1 MASEISV
8 AAADGEPFL
17 VYLAGDAPPRRPA
30 IILFSPIFG
39 ADAGIRRIA
48 DRWAKRGYLVAVP
61 DYFFR
66 ILPGVLDRSE
76 SGRKQAMDRW
86 KQLDVAVTIDD
97 MRALKQALL
106 SNPHCNGKLGSLG
119 YCAGGELAFLT
130 ATRLGAEA
138 VAGFHGTRIDRHLS
152 EIGRIAGRMTLHFGG
167 NDNLV
172 PLSQVDAIKSAVAS
186 NAQVDIAVYDG
197 AGHGFSFHGQPSYH
211 AEAESHSDE
220 RAQTVLGTLKT
231 AA

>member
-1 MASEISV
+1 MSEISV
-8 AAADGEPFL
+8 AAADGKTFQ
-17 VYLAGDAPPRRPA
+17 VYLAGDAPSRRPA

-39 ADAGIRRIA
+39 IDANVREIA
-48 DRWAKRGYLVAVP
+48 DRWADRGYLVAVP

-66 ILPGVLDRSE
+66 VLPGILDRSE

-86 KQLDVAVTIDD
+86 KQLDVGKTIED
-97 MRALKQALL
+97 MRALKETLL

-119 YCAGGELAFLT
+119 YCAGGELAFLA

-138 VAGFHGTRIDRHLS
+138 VAGFHATRINQHLS
-152 EIGRIAGRMTLHFGG
+152 EAERIVGRVTLHFGS

-172 PLSQVDAIKSAVAS
+172 PLSQVDAIKAAVGS
-186 NAQVDIAVYDG
+186 NTKVDIAVYDG
-197 AGHGFSFHGQPSYH
+197 AGHGFSFQGQPSYH
-211 AEAESHSDE
+211 AEAESRSDE
-220 RAQTVLGTLKT
+220 RAQAVLGTLKT

>member
-1 MASEISV
+1 MSEISV
-8 AAADGEPFL
+8 TASDGKAFE
-17 VYLAGDAPPRRPA
+17 VYLVGDAPPRRPA

-39 ADAGIRRIA
+39 IDINARKIA
-48 DRWAKRGYLVAVP
+48 DRWANRGYLVAVP

-66 ILPGVLDRSE
+66 VLPGVLDRSE

-86 KQLDVAVTIDD
+86 KQLDVAKTIED
-97 MRALKQALL
+97 MGALKATLL
-106 SNPHCNGKLGSLG
+106 SNQHCNGKLGSLG
-119 YCAGGELAFLT
+119 YCAGGELAFLA

-138 VAGFHGTRIDRHLS
+138 VAGFHATRIDRHLS
-152 EIGRIAGRMTLHFGG
+152 EAGRIAGRLTLHFGG

-172 PLSQVDAIKSAVAS
+172 PMSQVDAIRTAVGS
-186 NAQVDIAVYDG
+186 NPKVDIAVYDG

-211 AEAESHSDE
+211 EEAEGRSDE
-220 RAQTVLGTLKT
+220 RAQAVLGTLRT